1 MKQFSL
7 KKQFN
12 LKKLCI
18 ATASGMLLASTH
30 SFSDDKIE
38 WTVTTVWPES
48 LELIEID
55 KAWVDRVSRITGDDL
70 EITFFSGGTLMPST
84 EVFDAV
90 ETGAID
96 AAGDWGGYWA
106 GLDSAFSPLSTHT
119 SLFNAADYLNWI
131 FEWGGLELYQ
141 EVYGEYGIYYLPFGL
156 VTSESGFRGRTQIDS
171 LADLE
176 GKRIR
181 LAGRDQGRVLEK
193 LGGSQVTL
201 SGSEIYQAVERG
213 VVDAAEFSMP
223 GVDFNAGFAEV
234 APYWAT
240 PGWHQTGGVH
250 GIMINK
256 DAWDALPEQVQ
267 ERLKV
272 AAEANMAWSLAWAE
286 RKNSEGVAAFV
297 DAGVEITRFSEEDLA
312 RIQEVTNEMILES
325 ACENPMHAKVYHS
338 QISYL
343 QEHQQWNEV
352 SAPFNLSRN
361 ITDLPSLEDIEA
373 CM

>member
-1 MKQFSL
+1 MK
-7 KKQFN
+7 KYN
-12 LKKLCI
+12 LNK
-18 ATASGMLLASTH
+18 LAST
-30 SFSDDKIE
+30 SLAGMLAISTQALSNDTIE
-38 WTVTTVWPES
+38 WTMTSVWPDS

-55 KAWVDRVSRITGDDL
+55 KAWVDRVNRIAGDDL
-70 EITFFSGGTLMPST
+70 NITFFSGGTLMPSA

-90 ETGAID
+90 ETGSIE

-106 GLDSAFSPLSTHT
+106 GLNTAFSPLSTHT
-119 SLFNAADYLNWI
+119 SLFNAVDYLNWI

-141 EVYGEYGIYYLPFGL
+141 EIYGEYGIYYLPFGL
-156 VTSESGFRGRTQIDS
+156 VTSESGFRGRTKIDS
-171 LADLE
+171 LSDLD

-193 LGGSQVTL
+193 IGGSQVTL
-201 SGSEIYQAVERG
+201 SGAEIYQGVERG

-223 GVDFNAGFAEV
+223 GVDYNAGFAEV

-250 GIMINK
+250 GIMINIE
-256 DAWDALPEQVQ
+256 AWEALSEQTQ
-267 ERLKV
+267 EQLKV

-286 RKNSEGVAAFV
+286 RRNSEGVESFV
-297 DAGVEITRFSEEDLA
+297 NAGIEITRFSDEDLE
-312 RIQEVTNEMILES
+312 RVQEVTNEVILES

-343 QEHQQWNEV
+343 NDYKNWNQL
-352 SAPFNLSRN
+352 SAPYNLSREIKN
-361 ITDLPSLEDIEA
+361 LPSLEELES
-373 CM
+373 CL

>member
-1 MKQFSL
+1 MN
-7 KKQFN
+7 QFN

-18 ATASGMLLASTH
+18 ATASGMLLASNH

-38 WTVTTVWPES
+38 WTVTSVWPES

-55 KAWVDRVSRITGDDL
+55 KAWVDRVNRITGDDL

-156 VTSESGFRGRTQIDS
+156 VTSESGFRGRTRINS
-171 LADLE
+171 LADLD

-256 DAWDALPEQVQ
+256 DAWEALPEQVQ

-297 DAGVEITRFSEEDLA
+297 DAGIEITRFSEEDLA

>member
-55 KAWVDRVSRITGDDL
+55 KAWVDRVNRITGDDL